1 MPEQKRDYYEVL
13 GVQKGATNDEIKK
26 AFRQAAKKYH
36 PDLNKDD
43 PSAAE
48 KFKECNEAYSVL
60 SDADKRAKYDQ
71 FGFAGVD
78 PNYAASQG
86 GYGGEAGG
94 FGFDGDID
102 LGDIFSSFFGGGGG
116 FGGFGGGRNPNS
128 PQRGRDIQT
137 TVTISFE
144 EAAKGCKKTVEV
156 SKVEDC
162 SKCHGTGCAEGTS
175 PKTCTQCGGSGHI
188 TVQQGSGFFQVSST
202 RPCPTCNG
210 TGKIIDKPCTKCA
223 GRGKVRRKTK
233 VDINIPAGID
243 NNQVVT
249 ARGLGDA
256 GINGGPAGDL
266 RVGVIVEDH
275 KDLSVTAT
283 IFITKS
289 TSALLRLAS
298 VLRCVFQLLTVML
311 NIPFRREHSQTKCSD
326 SRAKVFSDLTAFQGA
341 TFMFISLL
349 IFQSHSPR
357 NKRSYLRN
365 LTSPM
370 LPIRVRKASLTNSKR
385 NNIAKQKTEPKF
397 RSCLIFLRFYA
408 FVVAYSEYQMYAK

>member
-86 GYGGEAGG
+86 GYGGGAGG

-116 FGGFGGGRNPNS
+116 FGGFGGGRNPNA

-256 GINGGPAGDL
+256 SVNGGPAGDL
-266 RVGVIVEDH
+266 RVGVIVQDH
-275 KDLSVTAT
+275 KDFIRDGYDIHYEKHISIVEACLGVKVRIPTLDGDVEYSVPSGTQPNEV
-283 IFITKS
+283 F
-289 TSALLRLAS
+289 RLKGKGIQRLNS
-298 VLRCVFQLLTVML
+298 VAKGDLYVHIVVD
-311 NIPFRREHSQTKCSD
+311 IPK
-326 SRAKVFSDLTAFQGA
+326 
-341 TFMFISLL
+341 
-349 IFQSHSPR
+349 
-357 NKRSYLRN
+357 
-365 LTSPM
+365 
-370 LPIRVRKASLTNSKR
+370 SLTEE
-385 NNIAKQKTEPKF
+385 QKKLLKEFDKSYVANKGKEGFFDKF
-397 RSCLIFLRFYA
+397 
-408 FVVAYSEYQMYAK
+408 KKK